1 MNSPDIAAKLV
12 EWLKGQA
19 SAAGVKGAAV
29 GLSGGVDS
37 AVVAGLCARAFPGN
51 VLGLIMPCHSRP
63 ADAEHARLVAEAFGI
78 PAHTVVLDG
87 AFESLIK
94 EYSPWGKD
102 AAHRRLAEA
111 NLKPRL
117 RMATLYFHA
126 NLYNYLVVGTG
137 NKSELTVGYFTKYGD
152 GGVDLL
158 PLGNLVKKQVW
169 ELAAYLGVPQVII
182 DKPPTA
188 GLWDGQT
195 DEGEMGLTY
204 AELDEYILT
213 GRADPETARK
223 VDEMNRKSEH
233 KKKLP
238 PIAEIF

>member
-1 MNSPDIAAKLV
+1 MNSAEIAAKLV
-12 EWLKGQA
+12 EWLRGQA
-19 SAAGVKGAAV
+19 AAAGARGAVV

-37 AVVAGLCARAFPGN
+37 SVVAGLCSRAFPGN

-63 ADAEHARLVAEAFGI
+63 EDAEHARLVAETFGI
-78 PAHTVVLDG
+78 PAHTVVLDV
-87 AFESLIK
+87 AYDALLK
-94 EYSPWGKD
+94 EYSPWSKD
-102 AAHRRLAEA
+102 TPQRRLAEA

-137 NKSELTVGYFTKYGD
+137 NRSELAVGYFTKYGD

-169 ELAAYLGVPQVII
+169 ELAAYLGVPKVII

-188 GLWDGQT
+188 GLWAGQT
-195 DEGEMGLTY
+195 DEGEMGLSY

-213 GRADPETARK
+213 GRARPEVAQK
-223 VDEMNRKSEH
+223 VDEMNRKSQH
-233 KKKLP
+233 KKALP
-238 PIAEIF
+238 PVAEV